1 MYRTLSKSE
10 SPNTRGDTRT
20 RDGRS
25 VVYET
30 TEERDDR
37 LRMERFA
44 DLVKQCLHE
53 VLDEREQKVN
63 EEGKRRNLF
72 S

>member
-1 MYRTLSKSE
+1 
-10 SPNTRGDTRT
+10 
-20 RDGRS
+20 